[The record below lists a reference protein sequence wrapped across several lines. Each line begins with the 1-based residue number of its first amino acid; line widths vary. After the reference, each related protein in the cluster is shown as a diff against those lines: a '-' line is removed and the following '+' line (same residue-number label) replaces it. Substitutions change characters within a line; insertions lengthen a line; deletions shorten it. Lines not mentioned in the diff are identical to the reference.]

1 MENAARKCRVKKS
14 IEKAQQEE
22 AFKEFVAI
30 IGANGGKI
38 PYGAV
43 EKLVKAYHRNG
54 FKGVTRQNLYYRL
67 ERSKKCNKKDDSTMV
82 GTTVTTTSS
91 SLGTVSSVTMSYA
104 TSSRAAELSGD
115 SGTSTTNTNG
125 RDTSSAANIVTNS
138 SVNKGGRKKSSTKAA
153 HKH

>member
-91 SLGTVSSVTMSYA
+91 SLGTVSSVTLSYA
-104 TSSRAAELSGD
+104 TTNRAAESSGD

-125 RDTSSAANIVTNS
+125 RDTSSAAKIVTNS
-138 SVNKGGRKKSSTKAA
+138 SIKK
-153 HKH
+153 